1 MSSAIIVVPCY
12 NEAKRLDVGK
22 FEAFLKQGHNVRF
35 LFVNDGS
42 TDHTSQVLETLCRSH
57 PDRFDVYHL
66 PRNMGKAEA
75 VRLGLL
81 KAFESCPDYA
91 GFWDADL
98 ATPLDTIPSFCDLLD
113 RKPGIEIVFGS
124 RVQLLG
130 RSIERKMMRH
140 YVGRAFATMV
150 ALILNLKVY
159 DTQCG
164 AKLFKR
170 SDGVIALFQEI
181 FVTRWLMD
189 VEIIARL
196 IQIRRGTD
204 LPPAEAVIY
213 EVPLSEWR
221 DVRGSKLKYSDFL
234 KAMFE
239 MVSIRRRYVKRK
251 ARVL

>member
-1 MSSAIIVVPCY
+1 
-12 NEAKRLDVGK
+12 
-22 FEAFLKQGHNVRF
+22 
-35 LFVNDGS
+35 
-42 TDHTSQVLETLCRSH
+42 
-57 PDRFDVYHL
+57 
-66 PRNMGKAEA
+66 
-75 VRLGLL
+75 
-81 KAFESCPDYA
+81 
-91 GFWDADL
+91 
-98 ATPLDTIPSFCDLLD
+98 
-113 RKPGIEIVFGS
+113 
-124 RVQLLG
+124 
-130 RSIERKMMRH
+130 MMRH

-164 AKLFKR
+164 AKLFRR